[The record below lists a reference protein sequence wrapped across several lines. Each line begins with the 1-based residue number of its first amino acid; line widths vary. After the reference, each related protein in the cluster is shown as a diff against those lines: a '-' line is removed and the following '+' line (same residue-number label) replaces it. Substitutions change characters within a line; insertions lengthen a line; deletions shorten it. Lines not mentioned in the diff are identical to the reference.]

1 MKNGLNDEW
10 FEVLLKAA
18 VIQNSMNEIEPYPP
32 QEEIDNLQ
40 ISDACDYK
48 IRKMIK
54 RFWRRQWLSKVQ
66 RITKKIVAVI
76 FITVGV
82 SFIALLQFNEVR
94 AACYDILVRFTSRYI
109 EIDYNAP
116 DEELEPFNIGYVPE
130 GFYKVEESNSA
141 SMYHIAYE
149 NENGERLSLENYK
162 SVSVNVDNEN
172 HIITDITINGSLGQY
187 FSATDE
193 RFENVL
199 IWNNDKGFFIITTY
213 LGKDEILKVAESINF
228 LEERDKK

>member
-54 RFWRRQWLSKVQ
+54 RFWRRQWFSKVQ

-130 GFYKVEESNSA
+130 GFYKVEESNSD

-149 NENGERLSLENYK
+149 NENGERLSL
-162 SVSVNVDNEN
+162 
-172 HIITDITINGSLGQY
+172 L
-187 FSATDE
+187 
-193 RFENVL
+193 
-199 IWNNDKGFFIITTY
+199 W
-213 LGKDEILKVAESINF
+213 LK
-228 LEERDKK
+228 

>member
-1 MKNGLNDEW
+1 
-10 FEVLLKAA
+10 
-18 VIQNSMNEIEPYPP
+18 
-32 QEEIDNLQ
+32 
-40 ISDACDYK
+40 
-48 IRKMIK
+48 
-54 RFWRRQWLSKVQ
+54 
-66 RITKKIVAVI
+66 
-76 FITVGV
+76 
-82 SFIALLQFNEVR
+82 
-94 AACYDILVRFTSRYI
+94 
-109 EIDYNAP
+109 
-116 DEELEPFNIGYVPE
+116 
-130 GFYKVEESNSA
+130 
-141 SMYHIAYE
+141 MYHIAYE

>member
-1 MKNGLNDEW
+1 MEVFYRPELSVQTLLMDANSV

-54 RFWRRQWLSKVQ
+54 RFWRRQWFSKVQ

-82 SFIALLQFNEVR
+82 SFIALLPVS
-94 AACYDILVRFTSRYI
+94 YTHLTLPTTSR
-109 EIDYNAP
+109 
-116 DEELEPFNIGYVPE
+116 V
-130 GFYKVEESNSA
+130 
-141 SMYHIAYE
+141 
-149 NENGERLSLENYK
+149 
-162 SVSVNVDNEN
+162 
-172 HIITDITINGSLGQY
+172 
-187 FSATDE
+187 
-193 RFENVL
+193 
-199 IWNNDKGFFIITTY
+199 
-213 LGKDEILKVAESINF
+213 
-228 LEERDKK
+228 